1 MFNRNKR
8 EYLKAIEKIKV
19 PNIVGVENSKKKKN
33 NISKKIIAAASICF
47 VFTMSMWGNNIST
60 GNSKN
65 SFVVKAYATTNEGS
79 KSIDLEK
86 GKIVKMPSDGNEIS
100 LQGLLI
106 DGDNIKNIN
115 ISSKGGDFIY
125 SGSSDELDTSL
136 VNDFTQAESTLQISK
151 SEVSAIT
158 NINIEEDEDI
168 NIEEDEDINIE
179 EDGENTEYLNVFD
192 DNFRLNKIDDDL
204 KQENEV
210 ISIEC
215 ETSDDINSVNINNI
229 DGLKYHYIS
238 WQPNEDLL
246 KKIENKEIT
255 NYSTISPEEINIKVT
270 FNDGTVQEGKLQM
283 SFDENGEMIAKLL

>member
-19 PNIVGVENSKKKKN
+19 PDIVGVENSKKKKN

-47 VFTMSMWGNNIST
+47 VFTMSMLGNNIST

-86 GKIVKMPSDGNEIS
+86 GKIVKMPSYGNGIS

-106 DGDNIKNIN
+106 DGDNIKNIK
-115 ISSKGGDFIY
+115 ISSKGSGIIY
-125 SGSSDELDTSL
+125 SGSSNEIFTDL
-136 VNDFTQAESTLQISK
+136 VTNFTD
-151 SEVSAIT
+151 EVSVTSIILT
-158 NINIEEDEDI
+158 NSNDETSVSNSVENIEEG
-168 NIEEDEDINIE
+168 
-179 EDGENTEYLNVFD
+179 GENTEYLNVSD
-192 DNFRLNKIDDDL
+192 DNFMLNKIDDDL

-210 ISIEC
+210 ISVEY

-238 WQPNEDLL
+238 WQPNEELL
-246 KKIENKEIT
+246 KKIENKEIKD
-255 NYSTISPEEINIKVT
+255 YSTIEPEEININVT
-270 FNDGTVQEGKLQM
+270 FKDGTVQEGKLQM

>member
-19 PNIVGVENSKKKKN
+19 PDIVGVENSKKKKN

-47 VFTMSMWGNNIST
+47 VFTMSMLGNNIST

-106 DGDNIKNIN
+106 DGDNIKNIK
-115 ISSKGGDFIY
+115 ISSKGGGIIY
-125 SGSSDELDTSL
+125 SGSSNEIFTDL
-136 VNDFTQAESTLQISK
+136 VTNFTD
-151 SEVSAIT
+151 EVSVTSIILT
-158 NINIEEDEDI
+158 NSNDETSVSNSVENIEEG
-168 NIEEDEDINIE
+168 
-179 EDGENTEYLNVFD
+179 GENTEYLNVSD
-192 DNFRLNKIDDDL
+192 DNFMLNKIDDDL

-210 ISIEC
+210 ISIEY

-229 DGLKYHYIS
+229 NGLKYHYIS

-246 KKIENKEIT
+246 KKIENKEII

>member
-19 PNIVGVENSKKKKN
+19 PDIVGVENSKKKKI

-86 GKIVKMPSDGNEIS
+86 GKIVKMPSHGNGIS

-136 VNDFTQAESTLQISK
+136 VNDFTKTESTLQISK
-151 SEVSAIT
+151 DEVSAT
-158 NINIEEDEDI
+158 TYINIEEDR
-168 NIEEDEDINIE
+168 
-179 EDGENTEYLNVFD
+179 ENTEYLKVSD
-192 DNFRLNKIDDDL
+192 DNFMLNKTENYL
-204 KQENEV
+204 KQENETINV
-210 ISIEC
+210 EYENSN
-215 ETSDDINSVNINNI
+215 DIISVNINNI
-229 DGLKYHYIS
+229 DGLKYHYLS

-283 SFDENGEMIAKLL
+283 SFDENGEMVAKLL

>member
-19 PNIVGVENSKKKKN
+19 PDIVGVENSKKKKN

-47 VFTMSMWGNNIST
+47 VFTMSMLGNNIST
-60 GNSKN
+60 GNSNN

-106 DGDNIKNIN
+106 DGDNIKNIK
-115 ISSKGGDFIY
+115 ISSKGSGIIY
-125 SGSSDELDTSL
+125 SGSSNEIFTDL
-136 VNDFTQAESTLQISK
+136 VTNFTD
-151 SEVSAIT
+151 EVSVTSIILT
-158 NINIEEDEDI
+158 NSNDETSVSNSVENIEEG
-168 NIEEDEDINIE
+168 
-179 EDGENTEYLNVFD
+179 GENTEYLNVSD
-192 DNFRLNKIDDDL
+192 DNFMLNKIDDDL

-210 ISIEC
+210 ISVEY

>member
-19 PNIVGVENSKKKKN
+19 PDIVGVENSKKKKN

-47 VFTMSMWGNNIST
+47 VFTMSMLGNNIST
-60 GNSKN
+60 GNSNN

-106 DGDNIKNIN
+106 DGDNIKNIK
-115 ISSKGGDFIY
+115 ISSKGSGIIY
-125 SGSSDELDTSL
+125 SGSSNEIFTDL
-136 VNDFTQAESTLQISK
+136 VTNFTD
-151 SEVSAIT
+151 EVSVTSIILT
-158 NINIEEDEDI
+158 NSNDETSVSNSVENIEEG
-168 NIEEDEDINIE
+168 
-179 EDGENTEYLNVFD
+179 GENTEYLNVSD
-192 DNFRLNKIDDDL
+192 DNFMLNKIDDDL

-210 ISIEC
+210 ISVEY

-238 WQPNEDLL
+238 WQPNEELL
-246 KKIENKEIT
+246 KKIENKEIKD
-255 NYSTISPEEINIKVT
+255 YSTIEPEEININVT
-270 FNDGTVQEGKLQM
+270 FKDGTVQEGKLQM

>member
-19 PNIVGVENSKKKKN
+19 PDIVGVENSKKKKN

-47 VFTMSMWGNNIST
+47 VFTMSMLGNNIST
-60 GNSKN
+60 GNSNN

-86 GKIVKMPSDGNEIS
+86 GKIVKMPSYGNGIS

-106 DGDNIKNIN
+106 DGDNIKNIK
-115 ISSKGGDFIY
+115 ISSKGSGIIY
-125 SGSSDELDTSL
+125 SGSSNEIFTDL
-136 VNDFTQAESTLQISK
+136 VTNFTD
-151 SEVSAIT
+151 EVSVTSIILT
-158 NINIEEDEDI
+158 NSNDETSVSNSVENIEEG
-168 NIEEDEDINIE
+168 
-179 EDGENTEYLNVFD
+179 GENTEYLNVSD
-192 DNFRLNKIDDDL
+192 DNFMLNKIDDDL

-210 ISIEC
+210 ISVEY

-238 WQPNEDLL
+238 WQPNEELL
-246 KKIENKEIT
+246 KKIENKEIKD
-255 NYSTISPEEINIKVT
+255 YSTIEPEEININVT
-270 FNDGTVQEGKLQM
+270 FKDGTVQEGKLQM

>member
-19 PNIVGVENSKKKKN
+19 PDIVGVENSKKKKI

-47 VFTMSMWGNNIST
+47 VFTMSMLGNNIST
-60 GNSKN
+60 GNSNN

-106 DGDNIKNIN
+106 DGDNIKNIK
-115 ISSKGGDFIY
+115 ISSKDGDIIY
-125 SGSSDELDTSL
+125 SGSSNEIFTDL
-136 VNDFTQAESTLQISK
+136 VTNFTD
-151 SEVSAIT
+151 EVSVTSIILT
-158 NINIEEDEDI
+158 NSNDETSVSNSVENIEEG
-168 NIEEDEDINIE
+168 
-179 EDGENTEYLNVFD
+179 GENTEYLNVSD
-192 DNFRLNKIDDDL
+192 DNFMLNKIDDDL

-210 ISIEC
+210 ISVEY

>member
-19 PNIVGVENSKKKKN
+19 PDIVGVENSKKKKI

-86 GKIVKMPSDGNEIS
+86 GKIVKMPSHGNGIS

-136 VNDFTQAESTLQISK
+136 VNDFTKTESTLQISK
-151 SEVSAIT
+151 DEVSAT
-158 NINIEEDEDI
+158 TYINIEEDR
-168 NIEEDEDINIE
+168 
-179 EDGENTEYLNVFD
+179 ENTEYLKVSD
-192 DNFRLNKIDDDL
+192 DNFMLNKTENYL
-204 KQENEV
+204 KQENETINV
-210 ISIEC
+210 EYENSN
-215 ETSDDINSVNINNI
+215 DINSVNINNI
-229 DGLKYHYIS
+229 DGLKYHYLS

-283 SFDENGEMIAKLL
+283 SFDENGEMVAKLL

>member
-19 PNIVGVENSKKKKN
+19 PDIVGVENSKKKKI

-106 DGDNIKNIN
+106 DGDNIKNIK
-115 ISSKGGDFIY
+115 ISSKGSGIIY
-125 SGSSDELDTSL
+125 SGSSNEIFTDL
-136 VNDFTQAESTLQISK
+136 VTNFTD
-151 SEVSAIT
+151 EVSVTSIILT
-158 NINIEEDEDI
+158 NSNDETSVSNSVENIEEG
-168 NIEEDEDINIE
+168 
-179 EDGENTEYLNVFD
+179 GENTEYLNVSD
-192 DNFRLNKIDDDL
+192 DNFMLNKIDDDL

-210 ISIEC
+210 ISVEY

-255 NYSTISPEEINIKVT
+255 NYSTISPEEININVT
-270 FNDGTVQEGKLQM
+270 FKDGTVQEGKLQM

>member
-19 PNIVGVENSKKKKN
+19 PDIVGVENRKKKKN

-47 VFTMSMWGNNIST
+47 VFTMSMLGNNIST
-60 GNSKN
+60 GNSNN

-106 DGDNIKNIN
+106 DGDNIKNIK
-115 ISSKGGDFIY
+115 ISSKGSGIIY
-125 SGSSDELDTSL
+125 SGSSNEIFTDL
-136 VNDFTQAESTLQISK
+136 VTNFTD
-151 SEVSAIT
+151 EVSVTSIILT
-158 NINIEEDEDI
+158 NSNDETSVSNSVENIEEG
-168 NIEEDEDINIE
+168 
-179 EDGENTEYLNVFD
+179 GENTEYLNVSD
-192 DNFRLNKIDDDL
+192 DNFMLNKIDDDL

-210 ISIEC
+210 ISVEY

-238 WQPNEDLL
+238 WQPNEELL
-246 KKIENKEIT
+246 KKIENKEIKD
-255 NYSTISPEEINIKVT
+255 YSTIEPEEININVT
-270 FNDGTVQEGKLQM
+270 FKDGTVQEGKLQM

>member
-19 PNIVGVENSKKKKN
+19 PDIVGVENSKKKKN

-47 VFTMSMWGNNIST
+47 VFTMSMLGNNIST
-60 GNSKN
+60 GNSNN

-106 DGDNIKNIN
+106 DGDNIKNIK
-115 ISSKGGDFIY
+115 ISSKGSGIIY
-125 SGSSDELDTSL
+125 SGSSNEIFTDL
-136 VNDFTQAESTLQISK
+136 VTNFTD
-151 SEVSAIT
+151 EVSVTSIILT
-158 NINIEEDEDI
+158 NSNDETSVSNSVENIEEG
-168 NIEEDEDINIE
+168 
-179 EDGENTEYLNVFD
+179 GENTEYLNVSD
-192 DNFRLNKIDDDL
+192 DNFMLNKIDDDL

-210 ISIEC
+210 ISVEY

-238 WQPNEDLL
+238 WQPNEELL
-246 KKIENKEIT
+246 KKIENKEIKD
-255 NYSTISPEEINIKVT
+255 YSTIEPEEININVT
-270 FNDGTVQEGKLQM
+270 FKDGTVQEGKLQM
-283 SFDENGEMIAKLL
+283 SFDENGEMVAKLL

>member
-19 PNIVGVENSKKKKN
+19 PDIVGVENSKKKKN
-33 NISKKIIAAASICF
+33 NISKKIIVAASICF

-136 VNDFTQAESTLQISK
+136 VNDFTKTESTLQISK
-151 SEVSAIT
+151 DEVSAT
-158 NINIEEDEDI
+158 TYINIEEDR
-168 NIEEDEDINIE
+168 
-179 EDGENTEYLNVFD
+179 ENTEYLKVSD
-192 DNFRLNKIDDDL
+192 DNFMLNKTENYL
-204 KQENEV
+204 KQENETINV
-210 ISIEC
+210 EYENSN
-215 ETSDDINSVNINNI
+215 DINSVNINNI
-229 DGLKYHYIS
+229 DGLKYHYLS

-283 SFDENGEMIAKLL
+283 SFDENGEMVAKLL

>member
-19 PNIVGVENSKKKKN
+19 PDIVGVENSKKKKI

-86 GKIVKMPSDGNEIS
+86 GKIVKMPSYGNGIS

-136 VNDFTQAESTLQISK
+136 VNDFTKTESTLQISK
-151 SEVSAIT
+151 DEVSAT
-158 NINIEEDEDI
+158 TYINIEEDR
-168 NIEEDEDINIE
+168 
-179 EDGENTEYLNVFD
+179 ENTEYLKVSD
-192 DNFRLNKIDDDL
+192 DNFMLNKTENYL
-204 KQENEV
+204 KQENEAITV
-210 ISIEC
+210 EY
-215 ETSDDINSVNINNI
+215 ENSNDTDLVNINNVN
-229 DGLKYHYIS
+229 GLKYHYIS
-238 WQPNEDLL
+238 WQPNEELL

-255 NYSTISPEEINIKVT
+255 DYSTIVPGEINIKVT

-283 SFDENGEMIAKLL
+283 SFDENGEMVAKLL